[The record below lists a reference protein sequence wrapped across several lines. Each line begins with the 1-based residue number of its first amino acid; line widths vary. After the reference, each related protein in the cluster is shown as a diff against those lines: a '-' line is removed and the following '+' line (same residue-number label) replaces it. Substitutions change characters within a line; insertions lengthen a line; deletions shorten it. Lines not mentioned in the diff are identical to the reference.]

1 MPVFPADAH
10 AVTVLAPRLADTAA
24 LLDALAP
31 LGTGDVFCAAAP
43 DDGLDD
49 PSSFSDFT
57 AFAGYPDL
65 ADEEP
70 FAYYSA
76 TFSDT
81 VATFVVEVERST
93 SSAQTRYQIHVADS
107 GPGAD
112 RLRYRLAKTVVGV
125 TGGFTADAQGAAVE
139 LTAPAQDPFGA
150 LW

>member
-1 MPVFPADAH
+1 
-10 AVTVLAPRLADTAA
+10 VTVLAPELVDAA
-24 LLDALAP
+24 VLLDALAP
-31 LGTGDVFCAAAP
+31 LGTGDVFCATAP

-49 PSSFSDFT
+49 AS
-57 AFAGYPDL
+57 AFAGL
-65 ADEEP
+65 AGYEAYDDEEP

-93 SSAQTRYQIHVADS
+93 SSAQARYEVHVADS

-112 RLRYRLAKTVVGV
+112 RLRYRLAKAVVAA
-125 TGGFTADAQGAAVE
+125 TGGFAADAQGGPVALATPPE
-139 LTAPAQDPFGA
+139 NPFGA

>member
-1 MPVFPADAH
+1 MPMFPSDPH
-10 AVTVLAPRLADTAA
+10 PVTVLAPELADAA
-24 LLDALAP
+24 VLLDALAP

-49 PSSFSDFT
+49 TAALAGLPGYESFED
-57 AFAGYPDL
+57 D
-65 ADEEP
+65 EP

-93 SSAQTRYQIHVADS
+93 SSAQTRYEVHVADS

-112 RLRYRLAKTVVGV
+112 RLRYRLAKAVMAA
-125 TGGFTADAQGAAVE
+125 TGGFAADERGEAVA
-139 LTAPAQDPFGA
+139 LTAPPEDPFGA

>member
-1 MPVFPADAH
+1 MPMFPSDPR
-10 AVTVLAPRLADTAA
+10 AVTVLAPELVDAVA

-49 PSSFSDFT
+49 AYD
-57 AFAGYPDL
+57 
-65 ADEEP
+65 DEEP

-93 SSAQTRYQIHVADS
+93 SSAQARYEVHVADS
-107 GPGAD
+107 GPGAE
-112 RLRYRLAKTVVGV
+112 RLRYRLAKAVVAA
-125 TGGFTADAQGAAVE
+125 TGGFAADAEGGPVVLAAPPE
-139 LTAPAQDPFGA
+139 DPFGA

>member
-1 MPVFPADAH
+1 MPMFPDDPN
-10 AVTVLAPRLADTAA
+10 AVTVLAPQLAEAA
-24 LLDALAP
+24 VLLDALVP
-31 LGTGDVFCAAAP
+31 LGTGDVFCSAAP

-49 PSSFSDFT
+49 PST
-57 AFAGYPDL
+57 FAELSGDESW

-93 SSAQTRYQIHVADS
+93 SSAQTRYAVHVADS

-112 RLRYRLAKTVVGV
+112 RLRYRLAKAVVAA
-125 TGGFTADAQGAAVE
+125 TGGFAADAQGNPIELAA
-139 LTAPAQDPFGA
+139 APEDPFGA

>member
-1 MPVFPADAH
+1 MFPSDPN
-10 AVTVLAPRLADTAA
+10 AVTVLAPELVDAA
-24 LLDALAP
+24 VLLDALAP

-43 DDGLDD
+43 DDGLD
-49 PSSFSDFT
+49 
-57 AFAGYPDL
+57 
-65 ADEEP
+65 DEEP

-93 SSAQTRYQIHVADS
+93 ASAQARYEVHVADS

-112 RLRYRLAKTVVGV
+112 RLRYRLAKAVVAA
-125 TGGFTADAQGAAVE
+125 TGGFAADAEGGAVT
-139 LTAPAQDPFGA
+139 LSAPPEDPFGA

>member
-1 MPVFPADAH
+1 MPVFPSDPH
-10 AVTVLAPRLADTAA
+10 AVTVLAPALVDAA
-24 LLDALAP
+24 VLLEALGP

-49 PSSFSDFT
+49 P
-57 AFAGYPDL
+57 AFAELAGYE
-65 ADEEP
+65 AFSDEEP
-70 FAYYSA
+70 FTYYSA

-93 SSAQTRYQIHVADS
+93 SGAQTRYEVHVADS

-112 RLRYRLAKTVVGV
+112 RLRYRLAKAVVAA
-125 TGGFTADAQGAAVE
+125 TGGFAADAQGGPVA
-139 LTAPAQDPFGA
+139 LTAPPEDPFGA